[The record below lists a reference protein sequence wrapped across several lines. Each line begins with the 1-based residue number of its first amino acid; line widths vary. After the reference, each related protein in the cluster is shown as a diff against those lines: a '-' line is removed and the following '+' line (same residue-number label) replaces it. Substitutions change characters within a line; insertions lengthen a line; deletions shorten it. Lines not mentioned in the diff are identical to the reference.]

1 MSELLFYFLFYYLLY
16 PLGPFTFW
24 EVSNVAVCWQVEHSP
39 VKTDARPFLLSL
51 HSIMEPSQFLACLAT
66 SSVYSFIFSTFT
78 ILLPCPN
85 EELSSLLLNCWSLFL
100 ASTLLVGS
108 FFFIYTLLLLWVLH
122 FLFFL
127 FFLFP
132 IFC

>member
-1 MSELLFYFLFYYLLY
+1 M
-16 PLGPFTFW
+16 
-24 EVSNVAVCWQVEHSP
+24 EHFP

-66 SSVYSFIFSTFT
+66 LSVYSFIFSRFT

-100 ASTLLVGS
+100 ARRETMLCNESGKLLFCIHSPAFMSVVLLNLFILFVSNFLLSQSSLQLRGFTLKCVGD
-108 FFFIYTLLLLWVLH
+108 
-122 FLFFL
+122 
-127 FFLFP
+127 
-132 IFC
+132 